1 MAGYLLEQELTT
13 AFDACGSRA
22 AAITIPI
29 PVDIAAGVQESEWRG
44 LMSAGVDPVVSARM
58 SRIRGRDTAP
68 EMKVRREL
76 HRRGLRYRVN
86 FKPVST
92 LKRTVDI
99 AFTRQRVAVLI
110 DGCFWHGCPE
120 HFRPAK
126 GDQRGFWAAKIAEN
140 QRRDRDSTRAFTL
153 AGWTVLRFWEH
164 TNPVEVADKVE
175 NEVIKRSVSRQSPSE
190 RRCR

>member
-1 MAGYLLEQELTT
+1 
-13 AFDACGSRA
+13 
-22 AAITIPI
+22 
-29 PVDIAAGVQESEWRG
+29 
-44 LMSAGVDPVVSARM
+44 MSAGVDPVVSARM

-68 EMKVRREL
+68 EIKVRQEL

-126 GDQRGFWAAKIAEN
+126 GDRKEFWAAKIAEN
-140 QRRDRDSTRAFTL
+140 QRRDQDSTRAFTS

-164 TNPVEVADKVE
+164 ADPAEVADKIE
-175 NEVIKRSVSRQSPSE
+175 DEVIKRSVSERSPSE
-190 RRCR
+190 TPCR

>member
-1 MAGYLLEQELTT
+1 
-13 AFDACGSRA
+13 
-22 AAITIPI
+22 
-29 PVDIAAGVQESEWRG
+29 
-44 LMSAGVDPVVSARM
+44 M

-92 LKRTVDI
+92 LRRTVDI

-120 HFRPAK
+120 HYRPAK
-126 GDQRGFWAAKIAEN
+126 GDRKEFWAAKVAKN
-140 QRRDRDSTRAFTL
+140 QRRDQDSTRAFAS
-153 AGWTVLRFWEH
+153 AGWAVLRFWEH
-164 TNPVEVADKVE
+164 ADPVEVADKIAD
-175 NEVIKRSVSRQSPSE
+175 EVIRRSVSRRSPSE
-190 RRCR
+190 RPRR

>member
-1 MAGYLLEQELTT
+1 
-13 AFDACGSRA
+13 
-22 AAITIPI
+22 
-29 PVDIAAGVQESEWRG
+29 
-44 LMSAGVDPVVSARM
+44 MSASVDPVVSARM

-68 EMKVRREL
+68 EIKVRREL

-86 FKPVST
+86 FKPVPT

-99 AFTRQRVAVLI
+99 AFTKQRVAVLI

-126 GDQRGFWAAKIAEN
+126 GDRREFWAAKVAEN
-140 QRRDRDSTRAFTL
+140 QRRDQDSTRAFTS

-164 TNPVEVADKVE
+164 ADPVEVARKIED
-175 NEVIKRSVSRQSPSE
+175 EVIRRSVSRRSPSE
-190 RRCR
+190 RPCR

>member
-1 MAGYLLEQELTT
+1 
-13 AFDACGSRA
+13 
-22 AAITIPI
+22 
-29 PVDIAAGVQESEWRG
+29 
-44 LMSAGVDPVVSARM
+44 MSAGVDPVVSARM

-68 EMKVRREL
+68 EIKVRREL

-126 GDQRGFWAAKIAEN
+126 GDRREFWAAKIAEN
-140 QRRDRDSTRAFTL
+140 QRRDQDSTRAFTL

-164 TNPVEVADKVE
+164 ADPVEVADKVE
-175 NEVIKRSVSRQSPSE
+175 DEVIKRSVSRRSPSE
-190 RRCR
+190 RPCR

>member
-1 MAGYLLEQELTT
+1 
-13 AFDACGSRA
+13 
-22 AAITIPI
+22 
-29 PVDIAAGVQESEWRG
+29 
-44 LMSAGVDPVVSARM
+44 MSGGVDPIVSARM
-58 SRIRGRDTAP
+58 SRIRGRDTTP
-68 EMKVRREL
+68 EMAVRREL

-86 FKPVST
+86 FKPVSN

-126 GDQRGFWAAKIAEN
+126 GDRKDFWAAKIAEN
-140 QRRDRDSTRAFTL
+140 QGRDQDSTRAFAL

-164 TNPVEVADKVE
+164 DDPVKVADKIE
-175 NEVIKRSVSRQSPSE
+175 DEVIKRSANQWSPSE
-190 RRCR
+190 KPRR